1 MGYYDDH
8 ALNQRP
14 KKKKKNWL
22 LPTVVGFI
30 IGVILVVMAL
40 PTLIN
45 ANLLP
50 YDITE
55 DNQELTQGE
64 DGGNQDSGLSES
76 VNVNIQ
82 TRVTE
87 IVQNVSNAVVGVV
100 NISGS
105 EFWLEQGSESGTGS
119 GVIYK
124 MTDKYAYVVTNHHVV
139 QGASEIEVSLADGER
154 ITAELLGSDLYN
166 DLAVLRIDAA
176 KVDNAIKLGHSEN
189 LKVGE
194 PVLAIGNPL
203 GLEFSGSVTQG
214 IISGKERVVPQD
226 FNGDGVPDWN
236 AEVIQTDAAI
246 NPGNS
251 GGALINMDG
260 QLIGINSMKIA
271 QSAVEGIG
279 FAIPIDS
286 AKPIIEDLEDDG
298 KITRPYMG
306 VGIRSLAEIPSY
318 YWGSELKLPND
329 VNGGAVVDTV
339 EPMSPADQ
347 AGLKE
352 YDVIVALDGEKIN
365 NVMDLRKY
373 IYQEKEP
380 GEEMEITFYR
390 NGEKQTIT
398 MNLSAQ
404 DF

>member
-8 ALNQRP
+8 ALNRRP
-14 KKKKKNWL
+14 KKEKRNWL
-22 LPTVVGFI
+22 IPTGVGFI
-30 IGVILVVMAL
+30 IGALLVVLAL

-50 YDITE
+50 YDIDE
-55 DNQELTQGE
+55 ANQELTQGDNGE
-64 DGGNQDSGLSES
+64 DSGLTQS
-76 VNVNIQ
+76 VNVDIQ
-82 TRVTE
+82 TRVTD

-105 EFWLEQGSESGTGS
+105 EFWMEQGTESGTGS

-124 MTDKYAYVVTNHHVV
+124 KTNEYAYVVTNHHVV
-139 QGASEIEVSLADGER
+139 QGSSEVEVSLADGER
-154 ITAELLGSDLYN
+154 ISAQLLGSDLYN
-166 DLAVLRIDAA
+166 DLAVLRVDAE
-176 KVDNAIKLGHSEN
+176 KVDDHPIELGHSEN

-214 IISGKERVVPQD
+214 IISGKERIVPQD
-226 FNGDGVPDWN
+226 FNGDGTPDWN

-306 VGIRSLAEIPSY
+306 VTIRSLSEIPSY
-318 YWGSELKLPND
+318 YWQSELQLPND
-329 VNGGAVVDTV
+329 VSGGAVVGGI
-339 EPMSPADQ
+339 EPMSPAEQ
-347 AGLKE
+347 AGLQE
-352 YDVIVALDGEKIN
+352 YDVIVALDGQQVT
-365 NVMDLRKY
+365 NVIDLRKH
-373 IYQEKEP
+373 IYQEKQP
-380 GEEMEITFYR
+380 GEKMEITFYR
-390 NGEKQTIT
+390 NGKKQTTT
-398 MNLSAQ
+398 MTLSAQ